1 MSKGIKKVANVVIR
15 SLFGVVLALILL
27 ILVVGFAFSLPRV
40 QSFAAAK
47 AVEWVSDRVGVGLSI
62 DALYISGLSHLAVDG
77 LMIEDLEGDTV
88 LYASTASV
96 SIDRKALFA
105 EGAVYPSNVRFD
117 RASLR
122 IVSGDGESNVKQLT
136 DHIKE
141 VFGASPKSEP
151 APLVITDVEISN
163 SRLQIYNPTKYEPIR
178 TGVNYA
184 DMDIEIERVVSSR
197 LTIEDG
203 VVDIAIE
210 QMCFADKSGA
220 VVEQGH
226 IGMLTVGLKELT
238 FDNLY
243 LQTMGARVDVPRLAF
258 DFEDW
263 KDWDRFDSQVK
274 MFLKVDN
281 STLTPE
287 GLMAYVPDFFDVGT
301 TFTDFEGTYDGL
313 LEDFWID
320 AQANFATAS
329 SVDVSGRVVGLSD
342 IKNCLFEVDDLK
354 LNTNAA
360 DAMKVYGSVSNK
372 PLQGEVARW
381 VGKLE
386 SVDVALSGSGSMSRQ
401 EFDATVATDKGT
413 VEAEGVLELLSKGR
427 VVFNGDVGLEGVE
440 LGKLLEVEELGQL
453 TCGAKGEVL
462 VGGDY
467 FDVQGRVDVA
477 SVKYGGYEYHDISLD
492 GGYMSDMLKAT
503 LTSTDPNMALTLEA
517 ECDMSWLV
525 PSYSFVL
532 GVERADFAAV
542 GLSGLNPVSALSC
555 NIEATGEGG
564 SLDELEARAMV
575 TNLLYYSKADTLSTE
590 LINIVANNGADG
602 HSLSLYSS
610 LADVEYRSKAS
621 YDDVIDYFGKTL
633 PAKLPLVGGGS
644 VGQKGA
650 ESNEDNGNGG
660 PQRSLA
666 MADDLSTVLLNIK
679 ADENLLSVFVPGT
692 SVAPDSSLRLE
703 FSPSADLFELQLDCG
718 YLEMNDLFAAE
729 VMVDGS
735 GGGNRIDLRA
745 EAEQLLAMG
754 TTLPQVVVS
763 AECTDA
769 RKIGA
774 VASFDNSEAQISARL
789 KVDGTVGRNANGRV
803 AAEASV
809 DDSWLTI
816 HDHKWVIGA
825 QRLYYVEDYA
835 VIDDFAV
842 LSGMKRLHID
852 GELGSRNDQSLNVE
866 LYDLPVG
873 EIAGLLTGNKGIK
886 CRADG
891 QMMLSAATSNP
902 FGSGR
907 IDLTDINFGGIDVD
921 PLYINVGKVQAADV
935 VALGLVNSVN
945 RSTLANVS
953 YDLKDKEFDSSIT
966 IREVD
971 LSLADALLG
980 DVVSGLGGKAAIDLD
995 VVGGGERKLTID
1007 GSVGVEQ
1014 LTATVGYTGVSY
1026 ECNPFEVRFV
1036 NNRGELGGVMMRDK
1050 GGNTALLD
1058 GFVDLSGREVEY
1070 GLHLMPNNLM
1080 VIDLTADAD
1089 SPFYGNVY
1097 ASGAVSLASE
1107 GNATNITAA
1116 LSTGDG
1122 SVFSLPLQGDNDF
1135 AGADF
1140 VQFVSAADQTDQ
1152 ENDIVAA
1159 RKLQF
1164 EGKSRKAASAPQNVN
1179 IDAQLR
1185 VGTNTE
1191 LRLIVDQATDN
1202 VLVARGEADM
1212 NITLDSRKEGIEIRG
1227 DYQIAEGVYNFNFQN
1242 IISKQFDINQGSYI
1256 RWNGSPLDAT
1266 LDVAA
1271 TYKLKTSL
1279 APLLGNEAG
1288 SARSSTPVECIVNL
1302 GGRLSAIDLSFD
1314 INVPTANAEYQSIL
1328 SSYFSSQEMMATQF
1342 VYLLALGSFYSD
1354 SSSSTQ
1360 GASPTTAG
1368 TAIGL
1373 DFLATQVSKL
1383 MSNDSY
1389 KFKLKYNAIDDT
1401 SSSYGV
1407 DFQTEIIDDR
1417 LLLELEANVDTGS
1430 YYQSINPDQS
1440 QLSGGGALTLL
1451 LDKAGDFILKGF
1463 SRTIDRFDENQGL
1476 QENGVGL
1483 YYRRSFDKFGD
1494 LWRKKA
1500 KKAES
1505 NSEKSTTFA
1514 QPLRED
1520 NDNTQTENK

>member
-15 SLFGVVLALILL
+15 SLFGVVLALFLL

-105 EGAVYPSNVRFD
+105 EGVVYPSNVRFD
-117 RASLR
+117 GASLR
-122 IVSGDGESNVKQLT
+122 VVSGDGGSNVKQLA

-141 VFGASPKSEP
+141 VFGASPQSEP
-151 APLVITDVEISN
+151 APLVITDVEITN

-184 DMDIEIERVVSSR
+184 DMDIEIERVVSPR

-210 QMCFADKSGA
+210 QMSFADKSGA

-238 FDNLY
+238 FDDLY
-243 LQTMGARVDVPRLAF
+243 LQTMGSRVDIPRLAF

-263 KDWDRFDSQVK
+263 KDWDYFDHQIK

-287 GLMAYVPDFFDVGT
+287 GLMAYVPDFFNVGT

-320 AQANFATAS
+320 AQANFATSS

-342 IKNCLFEVDDLK
+342 IKSCLFEVDNLK
-354 LNTNAA
+354 LNTNAD
-360 DAMKVYGSVSNK
+360 DAMTVYGAVSDK

-413 VEAEGVLELLSKGR
+413 VEAEGVLQLLSKGN
-427 VVFNGDVGLEGVE
+427 VNFNGQVGLEGVE
-440 LGKLLEVEELGQL
+440 LGKLLEVAELGPL
-453 TCGAKGEVL
+453 TGGAQGEVL
-462 VGGDY
+462 VGSD
-467 FDVQGRVDVA
+467 FVDVQGSVDVA

-492 GGYMSDMLKAT
+492 GGYMADVLKAT

-555 NIEATGEGG
+555 SIEATGEGG

-575 TNLLYYSKADTLSTE
+575 NNLLYYSKTDTLSTE
-590 LINIVANNGADG
+590 LINIVANNGAEG

-621 YDDVIDYFGKTL
+621 YNDVIDYFGKTL
-633 PAKLPLVGGGS
+633 PAKLPLVGGGAAE
-644 VGQKGA
+644 QEGA
-650 ESNEDNGNGG
+650 ESDEENSNGG
-660 PQRSLA
+660 AVRSLA
-666 MADDLSTVLLNIK
+666 MADDLATVLLNIK
-679 ADENLLSVFVPGT
+679 TDENLLSVFVPGA

-718 YLEMNDLFAAE
+718 YLELNDLFASE

-735 GGGNRIDLRA
+735 GGGKRIELRA
-745 EAEQLLAMG
+745 EAEQLLTMG

-774 VASFDNSEAQISARL
+774 VASFDNDEAQIGARL
-789 KVDGTVGRNANGRV
+789 KVDGTIGRDEKGSV

-809 DDSWLTI
+809 DESWLTI
-816 HDHKWVIGA
+816 HDQRWNIGA

-852 GELGSRNDQSLNVE
+852 GEIGSRNDQSLNVE

-873 EIAGLLTGNKGIK
+873 EIVGLLTGTEGIE

-891 QMMLSAATSNP
+891 QLTLSAATSNP
-902 FGSGR
+902 FGNGR
-907 IDLTDINFGGIDVD
+907 IDLTDINFNGIDVD

-935 VALGLVNSVN
+935 VALGLVNSVS
-945 RSTLANVS
+945 RSSLANVS

-971 LSLADALLG
+971 LSLASTLLG
-980 DVVSGLGGKAAIDLD
+980 DVVSGLGGKAAIDIDL
-995 VVGGGERKLTID
+995 VGGGSRQLTID

-1014 LTATVGYTGVSY
+1014 LTATVGYTGVTY
-1026 ECNPFEVRFV
+1026 ECAPFEVKFV
-1036 NNRGELGGVMMRDK
+1036 NNRGELGQVTMNDK
-1050 GGNTALLD
+1050 RGNTALLD

-1080 VIDLTADAD
+1080 VIDLTAEAD

-1107 GNATNITAA
+1107 GNATNINAA

-1140 VQFVSAADQTDQ
+1140 VQFVSAADQADQ

-1164 EGKSRKAASAPQNVN
+1164 EGKSRKGAVPKNVN

-1354 SSSSTQ
+1354 SNSSTQ
-1360 GASPTTAG
+1360 GTSPTTAG

-1383 MSNDSY
+1383 VSNDSY

-1451 LDKAGDFILKGF
+1451 LDKTGDFILKGF

-1483 YYRRSFDKFGD
+1483 YYRRSFDKFSD

-1514 QPLRED
+1514 QPSGEDD
-1520 NDNTQTENK
+1520 NDTNGK